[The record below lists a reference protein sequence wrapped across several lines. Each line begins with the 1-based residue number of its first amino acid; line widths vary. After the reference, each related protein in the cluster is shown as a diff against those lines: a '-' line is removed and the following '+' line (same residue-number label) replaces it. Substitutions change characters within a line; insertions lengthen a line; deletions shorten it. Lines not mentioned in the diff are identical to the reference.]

1 MLESIQVKV
10 PTFVDNKVN
19 IRDFGAVSD
28 GKTLNTEAINAAVE
42 ACAAAGGG
50 QVIIPKGLWLTGPII
65 LKSGINLH
73 VEAGAVVLF
82 TPNYE
87 QYPLRKVS
95 LNGVE
100 HVMVTSP
107 IYGEDLENIAIT
119 GSGVFDGSGHCWRP
133 VKRFKMTDKQW
144 RELTASGGVVDSDG
158 EIWWPNVEA
167 MEGAEKLR
175 QLMAKK
181 APLTEYDAVRVYLR
195 PRLMN
200 LINCRVVL
208 IDGPTFQNSPMWNLH
223 PILCE
228 DITLRNITVR
238 NPWYSQNGDGLDL
251 ESCRNAVVEN
261 SVFDVGDDAICL
273 KSGKDEIGRKI
284 GVPTENVVIRDCRV
298 YHGHGGFVIGSEMSG
313 GVRNIWVTGCQFIG
327 TDVGLRFKSTRGRG
341 GVVEN
346 VWIDS
351 IDMVNIDGPAILFD
365 MYYEVKPDEKK
376 VMPVTEETPKFR
388 NVSMKNVI
396 CRGAD
401 IGIFVRGLPEMP
413 VRNLTFEN
421 VSITSDQGIQTI
433 YAEAVEFK
441 QVLVE
446 DPNGKVLFDSEA

>member
-1 MLESIQVKV
+1 MDR
-10 PTFVDNKVN
+10 DN
-19 IRDFGAVSD
+19 
-28 GKTLNTEAINAAVE
+28 
-42 ACAAAGGG
+42 
-50 QVIIPKGLWLTGPII
+50 
-65 LKSGINLH
+65 
-73 VEAGAVVLF
+73 
-82 TPNYE
+82 
-87 QYPLRKVS
+87 
-95 LNGVE
+95 
-100 HVMVTSP
+100 
-107 IYGEDLENIAIT
+107 
-119 GSGVFDGSGHCWRP
+119 CWRP

-175 QLMAKK
+175 QLMVKK

-327 TDVGLRFKSTRGRG
+327 TDVGLRFKKHSGTGRCSR
-341 GVVEN
+341 ECL
-346 VWIDS
+346 D
-351 IDMVNIDGPAILFD
+351 
-365 MYYEVKPDEKK
+365 
-376 VMPVTEETPKFR
+376 R
-388 NVSMKNVI
+388 
-396 CRGAD
+396 
-401 IGIFVRGLPEMP
+401 
-413 VRNLTFEN
+413 
-421 VSITSDQGIQTI
+421 
-433 YAEAVEFK
+433 
-441 QVLVE
+441 
-446 DPNGKVLFDSEA
+446 